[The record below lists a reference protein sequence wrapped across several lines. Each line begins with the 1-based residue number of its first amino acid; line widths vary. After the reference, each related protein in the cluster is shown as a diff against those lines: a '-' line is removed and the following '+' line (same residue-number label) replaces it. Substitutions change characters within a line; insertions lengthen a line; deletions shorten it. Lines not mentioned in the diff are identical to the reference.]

1 MELPQGIGS
10 NGKRPLMIIQK
21 CCQSVWTSTV
31 VVLSLNT
38 AATTVLADTDIVQVK
53 PKHGT
58 LRPQKP
64 LRLIRDGEVEDGSGG
79 GGGNREFYI

>member
-38 AATTVLADTDIVQVK
+38 ADTTEVADTDIVQVK
-53 PKHGT
+53 RKHGT
-58 LRPQKP
+58 LRSQKP
-64 LRLIRDGEVEDGSGG
+64 LRLIRGGEVGGG
-79 GGGNREFYI
+79 GGGNR